1 MKKLLLLSGWLIFS
15 LQILSQNSITL
26 SACYEKAIANYP
38 LLQQDALLA
47 SSNELTLKNL
57 NKNYLPQMNL
67 NGQAHYQSDVTKV
80 PIQDIPVFGIEP
92 LDKDWY
98 KIMLDVNQVIYDG
111 NATSRQKKLEEVNH
125 EINKQNLE
133 IEQYNLKVRIN
144 EIYFSII
151 LLNEN
156 KNIIELHHSTLQA
169 KLKEVESGVKNG
181 VILASN
187 QDILFAEILN
197 IEQSLEELEISR
209 NSAISIMNEY
219 TALELNTS
227 TQFILPEVDF
237 YIQEVE
243 NNRPEYQLMSIQQ
256 KKLEASKHLIG
267 SKNLPRLSA
276 FGQAGYGRPG
286 YDMLKNQFDD
296 FYMIGARLSW
306 RFWDWN
312 HSRKEK
318 EILGLQQ
325 NIISTKKETFDKNI
339 RIDLEQKL
347 ANINKTEAKI
357 SRDKQIIEIRN
368 RIAKASSS
376 QLDNGTITSTEYLT
390 ELNSASKAKL
400 DHELHKIELLKA
412 KLDYQTTLGNL

>member
-1 MKKLLLLSGWLIFS
+1 MKKLLLLSSWLFFS
-15 LQILSQNSITL
+15 LQVFSQNSVTL
-26 SACYEKAIANYP
+26 EDCYEKAIANYP
-38 LLQQDALLA
+38 LMQQEALLA

-67 NGQAHYQSDVTKV
+67 SGQASYQSDVTKV
-80 PIQDIPVFGIEP
+80 PIQDIPIFGVEP
-92 LDKDWY
+92 LSKDWY
-98 KIMLDVNQVIYDG
+98 KVTLDVNQVIYDG
-111 NATSRQKKLEEVNH
+111 SSTSRQKELEEVNH

-133 IEQYNLKVRIN
+133 IEQYDLKVRIN
-144 EIYFSII
+144 QIYFSIV

-156 KNIIELHHSTLQA
+156 KNIVELHLSTLKA

-181 VILASN
+181 IILASN
-187 QDILFAEILN
+187 QDILLAEILN

-209 NSAISIMNEY
+209 NAAISILNEY
-219 TALELNTS
+219 TALTLNSS
-227 TQFILPEVDF
+227 TQFILPEFDIDF
-237 YIQEVE
+237 QTIS

-256 KKLEASKHLIG
+256 QKLEASKKLIG

-306 RFWDWN
+306 HFWDWN

-325 NIISTKKETFDKNI
+325 NIISTQKDTFDKNI
-339 RIDLEQKL
+339 KIDLENKMATIQ
-347 ANINKTEAKI
+347 KTEAHI
-357 SRDKQIIEIRN
+357 SRDEQIIEIRD
-368 RIAKASSS
+368 RIANTSSS

-390 ELNSASKAKL
+390 ELNAASKAKL
-400 DHELHKIELLKA
+400 DREVNKIELIKA